1 MEALP
6 RSALQALAKKAGVAA
21 NQKTAAILAALRA
34 VQACGELTLE
44 VDLDDDDAAKASSS
58 DSDEDIAPLAERLA
72 GKASANKGKGW
83 SKECAP
89 KRKRPPA
96 PLAAVGAGSA
106 ASAKVPRGGAQPAAA
121 GRPRRGS
128 ADALPDVCYVPAAA
142 AGRPRRGSADA
153 LPDVCPS
160 QPPAAVPC
168 KAAAFLDSLCIGDGT
183 AMPTHPQHTGV
194 HCSAYALWNA
204 AEVAAGRSLP
214 RPPFV
219 DIELGRNGIP
229 MTRLLERR
237 DAARFLAD
245 LRLRAVPVAVHGRG
259 THESVLLRALQ
270 EGVLLVGGVVS
281 MATYH
286 SKHHRGREPAHWRG
300 VRVPGLYVDNH
311 SFAVV
316 GSAQVVGF
324 GRCLLVRDSQREVS
338 FGVHGCALLSMS
350 RDFEGKLEECF
361 VLKRVK

>member
-72 GKASANKGKGW
+72 GKASANKGKGR

-106 ASAKVPRGGAQPAAA
+106 ASAKVPRGGAQP
-121 GRPRRGS
+121 
-128 ADALPDVCYVPAAA
+128 AA

>member
-1 MEALP
+1 
-6 RSALQALAKKAGVAA
+6 
-21 NQKTAAILAALRA
+21 

-44 VDLDDDDAAKASSS
+44 VDLSRDDADDDDAAEASSS

-72 GKASANKGKGW
+72 GKARANMGKGR

-96 PLAAVGAGSA
+96 PLAAAGASSA
-106 ASAKVPRGGAQPAAA
+106 ASAKVPRGSAQPPAP
-121 GRPRRGS
+121 GRQQRGS
-128 ADALPDVCYVPAAA
+128 ADALPDMCYVS
-142 AGRPRRGSADA
+142 G
-153 LPDVCPS
+153 PS
-160 QPPAAVPC
+160 QPPAASPC
-168 KAAAFLDSLCIGDGT
+168 KAAAFLGSLRIGDGT

-219 DIELGRNGIP
+219 DIELGRNGIST
-229 MTRLLERR
+229 TRLLERR
-237 DAARFLAD
+237 DTARFLAD
-245 LRLRAVPVAVHGRG
+245 LQLRAVPVVVHGRG

-286 SKHHRGREPAHWRG
+286 SAHHHGREPAHWRG
-300 VRVPGLYVDNH
+300 VRVPGLHVENH

-316 GSAQVVGF
+316 GSVQVVGF

>member
-44 VDLDDDDAAKASSS
+44 VDLSRDDDADDDDAAEASSS

-72 GKASANKGKGW
+72 GKASANKGKGR

-128 ADALPDVCYVPAAA
+128 ADALPDVC
-142 AGRPRRGSADA
+142 
-153 LPDVCPS
+153 PS

-168 KAAAFLDSLCIGDGT
+168 KAAAFLDSLRIGDGT

>member
-6 RSALQALAKKAGVAA
+6 RSALQALAKKAGIAA

-44 VDLDDDDAAKASSS
+44 VDLSRGDANDDDAAEASSS

-72 GKASANKGKGW
+72 GKARANMGKGR

-106 ASAKVPRGGAQPAAA
+106 ASAKVPRGGTQPAAA

-128 ADALPDVCYVPAAA
+128 ADALPDVCYVS
-142 AGRPRRGSADA
+142 G
-153 LPDVCPS
+153 PS
-160 QPPAAVPC
+160 QPPAASPC
-168 KAAAFLDSLCIGDGT
+168 KAAAFLGSLRIGDGT

-219 DIELGRNGIP
+219 DIKLGRNGIP

-281 MATYH
+281 MTTYH

-300 VRVPGLYVDNH
+300 VRVPGLHRAPH

-350 RDFEGKLEECF
+350 RDFEGKLGECF
-361 VLKRVK
+361 VLKRV

>member
-1 MEALP
+1 METLP

-34 VQACGELTLE
+34 VQACGELNLE
-44 VDLDDDDAAKASSS
+44 VDLSRGDANDDDAAEASSS
-58 DSDEDIAPLAERLA
+58 DSDGDFAPLAERLA
-72 GKASANKGKGW
+72 EKARANN
-83 SKECAP
+83 
-89 KRKRPPA
+89 
-96 PLAAVGAGSA
+96 A
-106 ASAKVPRGGAQPAAA
+106 ASAKVPRGGAQPPAP

-128 ADALPDVCYVPAAA
+128 ADALPDMCYVS
-142 AGRPRRGSADA
+142 G
-153 LPDVCPS
+153 PS
-160 QPPAAVPC
+160 QPPAASPC
-168 KAAAFLDSLCIGDGT
+168 KAAAFLGSLRIGDGT

-219 DIELGRNGIP
+219 DIELGRNGIST
-229 MTRLLERR
+229 TRLLERR

-245 LRLRAVPVAVHGRG
+245 LQLRAVPVVVHGRG

-270 EGVLLVGGVVS
+270 EGVLLVGGAVS

-286 SKHHRGREPAHWRG
+286 SAHHHGREPAHWRG
-300 VRVPGLYVDNH
+300 VRVPGLLVENH

-316 GSAQVVGF
+316 GSVQVVGF
-324 GRCLLVRDSQREVS
+324 GRCLLVRDSQREVL